1 MITLLQHYNQFGN
14 RMMSP
19 DEEAMYEAQHAMY
32 GGPPMGGQEPRNPGY
47 MTNLDNFSRTLENW
61 HLRS

>member
-1 MITLLQHYNQFGN
+1 
-14 RMMSP
+14 MSP